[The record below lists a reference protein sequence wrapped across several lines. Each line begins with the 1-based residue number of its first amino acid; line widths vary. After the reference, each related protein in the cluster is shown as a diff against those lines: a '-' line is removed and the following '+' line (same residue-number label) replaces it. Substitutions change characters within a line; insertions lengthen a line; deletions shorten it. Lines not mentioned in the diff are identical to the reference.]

1 MGVIKQFLA
10 GLAAAFGAFCLGA
23 SIGWSGPMEQPVTS
37 GAAYKFGTSSDEWS
51 WISSMLNFGAAC
63 MCVPVGILIGAFG
76 RRLIM
81 LIITIPYFLGWGCII
96 GAQKTFMLYIGRFVV
111 GACGGAFCVM
121 APVYTT
127 EIAEIRLRGVMGC
140 FFQLLIVH
148 GILYGFIVG
157 AYCEPFLVNV
167 LCGILPLVFLV
178 LFFWMPESPVF
189 LLQKGKT
196 EQAEKAL
203 KWLRGGDA
211 DVSGDMATMA
221 ADSKKEKAT
230 FVQALSKKVTW
241 KGLGIAM
248 TLMLLQQ
255 FTGINAILFYVNA
268 IFEKAGTGLSPN
280 TCSILVGV
288 VQVFATIVAILLV
301 ERAGRKLL
309 LLVSAIV
316 MGVTTLVMGV
326 YFQWL
331 KDSNVGWLPILAICL
346 FMVGFSLGFGPV
358 PWVVMAELF
367 AEDVKPVCGA
377 IVGTSSWLFAFAV
390 TKLFPLVL
398 DQFGP
403 VVTFWVFT
411 VFSILACIFVAFFV
425 PETKG
430 KTIDEIQGILGA

>member
-1 MGVIKQFLA
+1 MGVLKQFLA

-23 SIGWSGPMEQPVTS
+23 SIGWSGPMELPVTS
-37 GAAYKFGTSSDEWS
+37 GAAYNFSTSQDEWS

-63 MCVPVGILIGAFG
+63 ACVPVGILIRAFG

-81 LIITIPYFLGWGCII
+81 LLITLPYFLGWGCII
-96 GAQKTFMLYIGRFVV
+96 AAQKAFMLYIGRFVV

-127 EIAEIRLRGVMGC
+127 EIAEVKLRGVMGC

-148 GILYGFIVG
+148 GILFGFIVG
-157 AYCEPFLVNV
+157 AYCKPFLVNV
-167 LCGILPLVFLV
+167 LCGILPLIFLV
-178 LFFWMPESPVF
+178 IFFWMPESPVF
-189 LLQKGKT
+189 LVQKGKT
-196 EQAEKAL
+196 EKAEKAL

-211 DVSGDMATMA
+211 DTSGEMAAMA

-230 FVQALSKKVTW
+230 FREALSRKVTW

-255 FTGINAILFYVNA
+255 LTGINAILFYVNA
-268 IFEKAGTGLSPN
+268 IFEKAGTGLSAN

-309 LLVSAIV
+309 LLISAIV
-316 MGVTTLVMGV
+316 MGATTLIMGV

-331 KDSNVGWLPILAICL
+331 KDAKVGWLAILAICL

-358 PWVVMAELF
+358 PWVIMAELF

-398 DQFGP
+398 YQFGP
-403 VVTFWVFT
+403 AITFWIFT
-411 VFSILACIFVAFFV
+411 VFAILACVFVAIFV

-430 KTIDEIQGILGA
+430 KTIDEIQGVLGG